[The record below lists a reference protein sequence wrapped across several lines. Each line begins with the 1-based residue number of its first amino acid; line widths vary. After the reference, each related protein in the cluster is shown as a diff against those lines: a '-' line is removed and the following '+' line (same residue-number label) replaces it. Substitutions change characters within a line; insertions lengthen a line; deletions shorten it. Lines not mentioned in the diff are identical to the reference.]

1 MTVKIYRRLLI
12 GLSFII
18 CHLAFSVALTSCSDD
33 NDPTYLD
40 EVRVSQSYIAIPSGG
55 GSTTITV
62 KAASEWSFASQRWI
76 QGKDT
81 TYAAGPQWLNISTTS
96 GAAGQTEITFS
107 AESSLDGRNCELLL
121 NCGGKTQHINVIQ
134 GLSTVASATVAEIM
148 AGPDK
153 TYRVTGTV
161 TRIANTV
168 YGNWYMND
176 GTSAD
181 DLYIYGTLDK
191 SGKAG
196 QNNSIAAWGI
206 DVGDEITIEGPKQL
220 YNGTV
225 ELVNV
230 TVIKINKSLIK
241 VDELST
247 TDPLPAEGGEVTVS
261 LTCKGD
267 GITVDIPED
276 AKSWIIIS
284 ALNGNSISFRAL
296 PNEGDYRK
304 ATITFK
310 TTSDGKEYTAQAT
323 IAQEAKPNAPG
334 SEALPFTVAEAIAKC
349 KEIGNTAGDQIYFA
363 KGIISSIKEVSTS
376 YGNAT
381 FNISDDGQDVN
392 ALTCFRSKFLNNE
405 AFTEENAIQVG
416 DEVVVCGKLVNYK
429 DKDGNETPE
438 FSGNVYIFS
447 LKKGNAPGSL
457 SKPFTPAEAYA
468 FCMALG
474 EGNTTEDD
482 YYVKGKIIEITDK
495 NQFGTQ
501 YGNCT
506 FYISED
512 GTENTES
519 FYIFRTLYL
528 GNVKYSDDSW
538 LKPKAGDEVV
548 ICGKLT
554 LYKDKND
561 NLIPETSANNS
572 YIYSLNGKT
581 E

>member
-1 MTVKIYRRLLI
+1 MNKIFKLFCGFLVSC
-12 GLSFII
+12 GMAA
-18 CHLAFSVALTSCSDD
+18 AFTSCSDD

-40 EVRVSQSYIAIPSGG
+40 EVRMSSSYVAIPADG

-62 KAASEWSFASQRWI
+62 SASSDWSLASQRWI

-81 TYAAGPQWLNISTTS
+81 VFAATPKWLTVSATS

-107 AESSLDGRNCELLL
+107 AEGSLDGRACEVLL
-121 NCGGKTQHINVIQ
+121 NCAGKTQHINVIQ
-134 GLSTVASATVAEIM
+134 GLSTVASATCAEIM
-148 AGPDK
+148 AGPEK

-191 SGKAG
+191 AGKAG
-196 QNNSIAAWGI
+196 QNNSIDVWGI
-206 DVGDEITIEGPKQL
+206 EVGDEITIEGPKQL

-230 TVIKINKSLIK
+230 TVIQINKSLIK
-241 VDELST
+241 VDALST
-247 TDPLPAEGGEVTVS
+247 AEALPAEGGEITATVS
-261 LTCKGD
+261 CKGD
-267 GITVDIPED
+267 GVTVDIPDD
-276 AKSWIIIS
+276 AKSWLVIS
-284 ALNGNSISFRAL
+284 ALNGNDITFRAL

-304 ATITFK
+304 ATITFR

-349 KEIGNTAGDQIYFA
+349 KEIGSTASDQLYFA
-363 KGIISSIKEVSTS
+363 KGKISSIKEVSTS

-381 FNISDDGQDVN
+381 FNISDDGQDENFV
-392 ALTCFRSKFLNNE
+392 TCFRALNLGGEKFTAE
-405 AFTEENAIQVG
+405 DQIAVG
-416 DEVVVCGKLVNYK
+416 DEVIICGKLMNYV
-429 DKDGNETPE
+429 DKEGKETPE
-438 FSGNVYIFS
+438 FAQGCYIVS
-447 LKKGNAPGSL
+447 LKKGQSPDSPGTL
-457 SKPFTPAEAYA
+457 SRPFTPAEANA

-482 YYVKGKIIEITDK
+482 YYVKGKIISIADN

-506 FYISED
+506 FYISAD
-512 GTENTES
+512 GTEASEQ

-538 LKPKAGDEVV
+538 LKPKAGDEVI

-554 LYKDKND
+554 LYKDKNG
-561 NLIPETSANNS
+561 NLIPETSANKT